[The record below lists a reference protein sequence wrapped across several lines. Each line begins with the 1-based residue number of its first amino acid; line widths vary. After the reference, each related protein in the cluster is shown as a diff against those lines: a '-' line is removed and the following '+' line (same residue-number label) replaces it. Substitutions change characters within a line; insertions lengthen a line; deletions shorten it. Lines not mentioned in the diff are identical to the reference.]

1 MSPASRIHVCRFA
14 CALGALLLQAL
25 PARAENVQVTV
36 LAVLASD
43 KDNVVAEKISE
54 IADAVRSKHKQL
66 THFTLHKT
74 SQESV
79 ALGKS
84 VTIKLVDK
92 VTMEVQVNEKPDS
105 EGRITLT
112 IKPPEMGELTYA
124 CGCGKYFPVITDY
137 YTANKERLIIAV
149 MAKPCFK
156 GKDKKR

>member
-1 MSPASRIHVCRFA
+1 MSSASHTHICRFA
-14 CALGALLLQAL
+14 FALGAVLLPAL
-25 PARAENVQVTV
+25 PAHAENVQVTV
-36 LAVLASD
+36 LAILASD
-43 KDNVVAEKISE
+43 KDDVVAEKISE

-66 THFTLHKT
+66 SHFALHKT

-79 ALGKS
+79 GLGKS
-84 VTIKLVDK
+84 VTISLVDK
-92 VTMEVQVNEKPDS
+92 VTMEVLVNEKPDS

-124 CGCGKYFPVITDY
+124 CSCGKYFPVITDY

-156 GKDKKR
+156 GKDKKK